1 MKEYSFAYGNA
12 SVTIPLD
19 ETQVKAELFGNE
31 VPALADIRAA
41 VRNSLD
47 HPIDSV
53 PLRERIRPG
62 QTAVL
67 VVSDMSRFWM
77 RQDLV
82 VPCLVEYLLDD
93 CGLSAD
99 NVTILVANGT
109 HPGGSEEEL
118 RTLVTDAVYERVRV
132 VNHDCRADGM
142 AVLGT
147 TTFGTEV
154 SVNASRRRFS
164 ILP

>member
-62 QTAVL
+62 QTFLDEAGPGRSL
-67 VVSDMSRFWM
+67 
-77 RQDLV
+77 
-82 VPCLVEYLLDD
+82 PC
-93 CGLSAD
+93 GIPS
-99 NVTILVANGT
+99 GR
-109 HPGGSEEEL
+109 L
-118 RTLVTDAVYERVRV
+118 RPLR
-132 VNHDCRADGM
+132 G
-142 AVLGT
+142 
-147 TTFGTEV
+147 
-154 SVNASRRRFS
+154 
-164 ILP
+164 